1 MYDVI
6 IIGGG
11 PAGMA
16 VALNTLRNG
25 RTCLLL
31 EKENFGGQMATSPK
45 LENIPGI
52 KAIAGVEYTEQMF
65 DQITDMGA
73 DFELEEV
80 ESITKE
86 DEKFIVKT
94 NYNTYESWTVVL
106 ANGCHHRKMNLPHED
121 DLVGKG
127 VSYCAVCDG
136 AFYKGQTTNIIG
148 DANTALQYAL
158 LLSNYIKKITVYNDN
173 EIRIEVKDIILL
185 GFSGLII
192 IFSDLFQKT
201 WMQKEKLFC
210 YIWGMENVLDN
221 EPNNDFI
228 SDQSIDFLFGTKIK
242 VMKKRKFI
250 LRNIISYIILGI
262 VIIILDMWND
272 VTAKILLTTVTIFG
286 FSIPTL
292 CCSNLY
298 EKKSNHW
305 FAILGMIICI
315 LSGIYVLSLIWELI
329 NPDFG
334 EALKGILT
342 AIVISTSLGHLS
354 LMMLVSNS
362 DSTVNGVKN
371 ATIIV
376 SVLLDCMIIL
386 SLWVEDNMFS
396 WQFYAIVG
404 ILVAL
409 GTIVTPILN
418 KVRKSEEVKSV
429 SQINME
435 EQKEKISLNTIEDDL
450 KLLSYF
456 KDKGYILDEEFE
468 IISSR
473 ITKKDS

>member
-1 MYDVI
+1 
-6 IIGGG
+6 
-11 PAGMA
+11 
-16 VALNTLRNG
+16 
-25 RTCLLL
+25 
-31 EKENFGGQMATSPK
+31 
-45 LENIPGI
+45 
-52 KAIAGVEYTEQMF
+52 
-65 DQITDMGA
+65 
-73 DFELEEV
+73 
-80 ESITKE
+80 
-86 DEKFIVKT
+86 
-94 NYNTYESWTVVL
+94 
-106 ANGCHHRKMNLPHED
+106 
-121 DLVGKG
+121 
-127 VSYCAVCDG
+127 
-136 AFYKGQTTNIIG
+136 
-148 DANTALQYAL
+148 
-158 LLSNYIKKITVYNDN
+158 
-173 EIRIEVKDIILL
+173 
-185 GFSGLII
+185 
-192 IFSDLFQKT
+192 
-201 WMQKEKLFC
+201 
-210 YIWGMENVLDN
+210 
-221 EPNNDFI
+221 
-228 SDQSIDFLFGTKIK
+228 
-242 VMKKRKFI
+242 MKKTI
-250 LRNIISYIILGI
+250 LYTLITTFCISAILGI

-272 VTAKILLTTVTIFG
+272 VTTKILLTTVTIFG

-386 SLWVEDNMFS
+386 SLWLEDNMFS

-418 KVRKSEEVKSV
+418 KVRKSEEVKLV
-429 SQINME
+429 SQINTE
-435 EQKEKISLNTIEDDL
+435 EQKEKISLNTAEDDL
-450 KLLSYF
+450 KMLSYF

>member
-1 MYDVI
+1 
-6 IIGGG
+6 
-11 PAGMA
+11 
-16 VALNTLRNG
+16 
-25 RTCLLL
+25 
-31 EKENFGGQMATSPK
+31 
-45 LENIPGI
+45 
-52 KAIAGVEYTEQMF
+52 
-65 DQITDMGA
+65 
-73 DFELEEV
+73 
-80 ESITKE
+80 
-86 DEKFIVKT
+86 
-94 NYNTYESWTVVL
+94 
-106 ANGCHHRKMNLPHED
+106 
-121 DLVGKG
+121 
-127 VSYCAVCDG
+127 
-136 AFYKGQTTNIIG
+136 
-148 DANTALQYAL
+148 
-158 LLSNYIKKITVYNDN
+158 
-173 EIRIEVKDIILL
+173 
-185 GFSGLII
+185 
-192 IFSDLFQKT
+192 
-201 WMQKEKLFC
+201 
-210 YIWGMENVLDN
+210 
-221 EPNNDFI
+221 
-228 SDQSIDFLFGTKIK
+228 
-242 VMKKRKFI
+242 MKKTI
-250 LRNIISYIILGI
+250 LYTLITTFCISAILGI

-272 VTAKILLTTVTIFG
+272 VTTKILLTTVTIFG

-418 KVRKSEEVKSV
+418 KVRKSEEVKLV
-429 SQINME
+429 SQINTE
-435 EQKEKISLNTIEDDL
+435 EQKEKISLNTAEDDL
-450 KLLSYF
+450 KMLSYF

>member
-1 MYDVI
+1 
-6 IIGGG
+6 
-11 PAGMA
+11 
-16 VALNTLRNG
+16 
-25 RTCLLL
+25 
-31 EKENFGGQMATSPK
+31 
-45 LENIPGI
+45 
-52 KAIAGVEYTEQMF
+52 
-65 DQITDMGA
+65 
-73 DFELEEV
+73 
-80 ESITKE
+80 
-86 DEKFIVKT
+86 
-94 NYNTYESWTVVL
+94 
-106 ANGCHHRKMNLPHED
+106 
-121 DLVGKG
+121 
-127 VSYCAVCDG
+127 
-136 AFYKGQTTNIIG
+136 
-148 DANTALQYAL
+148 
-158 LLSNYIKKITVYNDN
+158 
-173 EIRIEVKDIILL
+173 
-185 GFSGLII
+185 
-192 IFSDLFQKT
+192 
-201 WMQKEKLFC
+201 
-210 YIWGMENVLDN
+210 
-221 EPNNDFI
+221 
-228 SDQSIDFLFGTKIK
+228 
-242 VMKKRKFI
+242 MKKTI
-250 LRNIISYIILGI
+250 LYTLITTFCISAILGI

-429 SQINME
+429 SQINMD
-435 EQKEKISLNTIEDDL
+435 EQKEKISLNTTEDDL
-450 KLLSYF
+450 KMLSYF

>member
-1 MYDVI
+1 
-6 IIGGG
+6 
-11 PAGMA
+11 
-16 VALNTLRNG
+16 
-25 RTCLLL
+25 
-31 EKENFGGQMATSPK
+31 
-45 LENIPGI
+45 
-52 KAIAGVEYTEQMF
+52 
-65 DQITDMGA
+65 
-73 DFELEEV
+73 
-80 ESITKE
+80 
-86 DEKFIVKT
+86 
-94 NYNTYESWTVVL
+94 
-106 ANGCHHRKMNLPHED
+106 
-121 DLVGKG
+121 
-127 VSYCAVCDG
+127 
-136 AFYKGQTTNIIG
+136 
-148 DANTALQYAL
+148 
-158 LLSNYIKKITVYNDN
+158 
-173 EIRIEVKDIILL
+173 
-185 GFSGLII
+185 
-192 IFSDLFQKT
+192 
-201 WMQKEKLFC
+201 
-210 YIWGMENVLDN
+210 
-221 EPNNDFI
+221 
-228 SDQSIDFLFGTKIK
+228 
-242 VMKKRKFI
+242 MKKTI
-250 LRNIISYIILGI
+250 LYTLITTFCISAILGI

-450 KLLSYF
+450 KMLSYF